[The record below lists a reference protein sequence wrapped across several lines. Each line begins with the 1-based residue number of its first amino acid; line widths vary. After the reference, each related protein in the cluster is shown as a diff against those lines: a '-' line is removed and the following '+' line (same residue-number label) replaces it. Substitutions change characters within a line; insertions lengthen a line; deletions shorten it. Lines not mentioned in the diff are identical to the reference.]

1 MYYEFFIYDNFL
13 HCSCPTF
20 QHHSKYKVRSL
31 YIFSAIGS
39 IVGSLAVD
47 PTQFLIIPSLVG
59 SAIFTLIVLCT
70 VKI

>member
-1 MYYEFFIYDNFL
+1 MNFL
-13 HCSCPTF
+13 FMTIF
-20 QHHSKYKVRSL
+20 GIAVALLFNIISKYKIRSL

-39 IVGSLAVD
+39 IVGSIAVD
-47 PTQFLIIPSLVG
+47 PIQFLIIPSLVG